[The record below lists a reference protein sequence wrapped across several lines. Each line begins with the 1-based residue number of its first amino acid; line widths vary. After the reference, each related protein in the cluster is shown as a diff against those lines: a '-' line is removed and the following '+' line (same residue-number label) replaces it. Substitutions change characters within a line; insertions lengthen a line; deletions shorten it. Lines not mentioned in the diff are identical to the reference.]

1 MRCPTDG
8 AELVMSERQGVEIDY
23 CPSCRG
29 IWLDRG
35 ELDKILERVASTPV
49 SPLDPPMPAADP
61 RLADP
66 RYAPDPGYAAD
77 PRRAP
82 DPRAGYDTG
91 YREPQY
97 RDDRGY
103 PDPRYGDPRAA
114 DPRYGDPR
122 QPYGKKRK
130 RRESWL
136 EDLFD
141 FD

>member
-35 ELDKILERVASTPV
+35 ELDKILERAAGTPTPGLPV
-49 SPLDPPMPAADP
+49 DPPMPAADP
-61 RLADP
+61 RLTDPRYAPEPGYAPDPRRTPDPGYTPDP
-66 RYAPDPGYAAD
+66 RYAPDP
-77 PRRAP
+77 
-82 DPRAGYDTG
+82 RAGYETG
-91 YREPQY
+91 YREPGY
-97 RDDRGY
+97 RDDQGY
-103 PDPRYGDPRAA
+103 R
-114 DPRYGDPR
+114 GDPR